1 MAWNSAGED
10 RREMR
15 LEREGAAALE
25 VEKKRFATRE
35 AVERE
40 RSFAIETSD
49 FSVMVET
56 RV

>member
-40 RSFAIETSD
+40 RSFAIETGD